1 MWHRSGAT
9 AVEAAKRLLNV
20 GSERELREVI
30 KLVDEHA
37 AAMTRS
43 RSAPDVHMKARRRWI
58 NQAINHDQAIN
69 HAQGGM
75 MPT

>member
-1 MWHRSGAT
+1 LLWR
-9 AVEAAKRLLNV
+9 AKHLLNI
-20 GSERELREVI
+20 RTKKELREAI

-43 RSAPDVHMKARRRWI
+43 LSASDVHMKVGRRWI
-58 NQAINHDQAIN
+58 NQAINH
-69 HAQGGM
+69 AQGGI